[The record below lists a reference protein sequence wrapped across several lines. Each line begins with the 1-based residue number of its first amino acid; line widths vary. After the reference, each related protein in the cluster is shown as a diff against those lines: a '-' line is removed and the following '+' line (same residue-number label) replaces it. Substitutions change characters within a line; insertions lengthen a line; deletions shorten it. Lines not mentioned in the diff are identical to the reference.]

1 MRALWILLC
10 SWMFLDF
17 SSQHA
22 FILWLIFSLVFSI
35 FSGFYFGTHALG
47 DENLWSRSSLPAYIM
62 DAPASGHCSS
72 GLFWTISCRERSEK
86 KLSLLLVF
94 PDCTRGSHAW
104 PHEALHLPPPPSS
117 SPIFSPNSPPLS
129 CLPVTMHAKLDVE
142 AKIVEPGMNVGREGY
157 TNGGAPNGTRQ

>member
-1 MRALWILLC
+1 
-10 SWMFLDF
+10 MFLDVL
-17 SSQHA
+17 SQHA
-22 FILWLIFSLVFSI
+22 FISWLIFSLVFSI
-35 FSGFYFGTHALG
+35 FSGFYFGTRALG

-72 GLFWTISCRERSEK
+72 GK

-117 SPIFSPNSPPLS
+117 SPIFSLNSPPLP
-129 CLPVTMHAKLDVE
+129 CLPVTMHAKLNVE
-142 AKIVEPGMNVGREGY
+142 AQIAKPGMNVGREGY